1 MTDNKFN
8 VSPNLAGLPLLLTI
22 AQVAE
27 LLNLGRTKTIELLMS
42 NRINSVKV
50 GRRRL
55 IPRESLEKFVT
66 ELSNESC
73 EE

>member
-1 MTDNKFN
+1 MTDNTFN
-8 VSPNLAGLPLLLTI
+8 LSPNLAGAPLLLTI

-42 NRINSVKV
+42 NQIKSIKL

-55 IPRESLEKFVT
+55 IPRESVEKFVS
-66 ELSNESC
+66 ELSDES
-73 EE
+73 EED